1 MSSRNTSSSE
11 GEPEAAPNAS
21 KKTTQPAATKKPVDD
36 DEMPGLVP
44 TTKARTASGKTNTS
58 AQDTTMVDGDTDV
71 EDSDTFDSLDGDSCV
86 GDDIALPEDY
96 IHCSGCANRLLRET
110 EARLD
115 VTELELTEAQTKIV
129 KLEVQRDAAI
139 ALQATLKTEL
149 QLAEQAKMTEA
160 LTASPVP
167 LAETQRR
174 QLESRLHESEERFLT
189 LLSGVHRA
197 LRSTKAPRGEKTAAE
212 VVAMVR
218 DMLDATVKHAMAS
231 P

>member
-1 MSSRNTSSSE
+1 
-11 GEPEAAPNAS
+11 
-21 KKTTQPAATKKPVDD
+21 
-36 DEMPGLVP
+36 
-44 TTKARTASGKTNTS
+44 
-58 AQDTTMVDGDTDV
+58 
-71 EDSDTFDSLDGDSCV
+71 
-86 GDDIALPEDY
+86 
-96 IHCSGCANRLLRET
+96 
-110 EARLD
+110 
-115 VTELELTEAQTKIV
+115 
-129 KLEVQRDAAI
+129 
-139 ALQATLKTEL
+139 
-149 QLAEQAKMTEA
+149 MTEA

-174 QLESRLHESEERFLT
+174 HLESRLHESEERFLT